1 MENCYLLTFIT
12 TFAIFCLYYLDGKL
26 SNKDRGTGDYVKT
39 TVMVAG
45 GVYLALINHEIPK
58 RVLKEI
64 VEVGPT
70 NF

>member
-26 SNKDRGTGDYVKT
+26 SNKDRSTGDNVKT
-39 TVMVAG
+39 SIIVAG
-45 GVYLALINHEIPK
+45 GVYLALMNHEIPK
-58 RVLKEI
+58 KVLKEI
-64 VEVGPT
+64 VEAGPA